1 MSEEVIKIVARAKLD
16 IFDLNLRADGI
27 LHVHIYGE
35 IPINIAQYKSLISK
49 MGEVTSGKKVPI
61 LATADELQIPEEEV
75 RKHMLSPDS
84 NPYSLATALIAKS
97 ISQKLVGNFF
107 QSVMKPRRPIKIFT
121 NEQRAVEWLKE
132 FESLKV

>member
-1 MSEEVIKIVARAKLD
+1 MSVEAIKIVATAKFD
-16 IFDLNLRADGI
+16 IFDLNLREDGI

-35 IPINIAQYKSLISK
+35 IPINISQYKSLIGK
-49 MGEVTSGKKVPI
+49 MGEVTSGGKVPI

-75 RKHMLSPDS
+75 RKYMLSSDS
-84 NPYSLATALIAKS
+84 NPYSLATALIAHS